1 MRRKDALL
9 IAFFSGTLIM
19 ISIMLFVLLAI
30 PDTMLNMVEGQ
41 ASKAIFSN
49 LYTFRFFFMMI
60 FILAAAGVA
69 VKILRKYRINYMYIF
84 EFDP

>member
-9 IAFFSGTLIM
+9 IAFFSGTILI
-19 ISIMLFVLLAI
+19 ISIMLCVLLAI
-30 PDTMLNMVEGQ
+30 PDTLLNQVEG
-41 ASKAIFSN
+41 ATSHAIFSN

-69 VKILRKYRINYMYIF
+69 VKILRKYRINYLYIF